1 MKLLLVTDTYPPDIN
16 GVARTLRTWAE
27 ALRGRGHQVEVVT
40 TLDASASESEPRHVA
55 ASMPLPGYPGLRM
68 GFASSRTL
76 QGIIETSGADVLYVA
91 TETPLGIAA
100 IRAARRLGV
109 PVVSGFHTN
118 FQTYLEDYCLPGLE
132 AVAQTF
138 LRAVHNQTART
149 LTPSEDTAAALRS
162 WGIDNVGVLGRGVDT
177 ALFDPT
183 RRDHELRRQWG
194 AGPDTPVAL
203 YVGRLAAEKN
213 LPLAALAMQR
223 MRERRPDLV
232 GVFVGDGP
240 RAKWL
245 EAEYPGFV
253 YAGARVGADLARH
266 YASADVFV
274 FPSLS
279 ETFGNVVLEAMAS
292 GLSVIAFDYAG
303 PRLLIRDGINGWLA
317 PFGDEQGFL
326 ARVLKACADDPADI
340 RRAARATALE
350 HSWERVIDQF
360 ENELLSAISRQ
371 EHPQASFLR
380 ESSRTGIQTLRP
392 S

>member
-16 GVARTLRTWAE
+16 GVARTLRTWAQ
-27 ALRGRGHQVEVVT
+27 ALRARGHQVAVVT
-40 TLDASASESEPRHVA
+40 TLEAEGEAGEARHVA

-68 GFASSRTL
+68 GFASTRTL
-76 QGIIETSGADVLYVA
+76 MGIIGASAADVLYVA

-132 AVAQTF
+132 AVAQAF

-177 ALFDPT
+177 RLFDPA
-183 RRDHELRRQWG
+183 RRDESLRRQWG
-194 AGPDTPVAL
+194 AAPGAPVAL

-213 LPLAALAMQR
+213 LPLAVLTMQK
-223 MRERRPDLV
+223 MRERRPNLV

-245 EAEYPGFV
+245 ESEYPGFV
-253 YAGARVGADLARH
+253 YAGARVGEDLARH

-274 FPSLS
+274 FPSLT

-292 GLSVIAFDYAG
+292 GLSVTAFDYAG
-303 PRLLIRDGINGWLA
+303 PRLLVRDGVNGRLA
-317 PFGDEQGFL
+317 PFGDEKAFL
-326 ARVLKACADDPADI
+326 ARALETCDDDSADL
-340 RRAARATALE
+340 RRAARETALE
-350 HSWERVIDQF
+350 HSWERVINQF
-360 ENELLSAISRQ
+360 ENELLSTMNKQNPGRAPCVR
-371 EHPQASFLR
+371 EPARAAS
-380 ESSRTGIQTLRP
+380 ESPCLS
-392 S
+392 

>member
-16 GVARTLRTWAE
+16 GVARTLRTWTA
-27 ALRGRGHQVEVVT
+27 ALRERGHGVEVVT
-40 TLDASASESEPRHVA
+40 TLEARESEPEARHVA
-55 ASMPLPGYPGLRM
+55 ASMPLPGYPELRV
-68 GFASSRTL
+68 GFASSGML
-76 QGIIETSGADVLYVA
+76 QNLIRKSAADVLYVA

-118 FQTYLEDYCLPGLE
+118 FQTYLEDYSLPGLE
-132 AVAQTF
+132 VVAQAF
-138 LRAVHNQTART
+138 LRTVHNQTART

-162 WGIDNVGVLGRGVDT
+162 WGVENVGVLGRGVDT
-177 ALFDPT
+177 ALFDPS
-183 RRDHELRRQWG
+183 RRDEALRRQWG

-223 MRERRPDLV
+223 MRERQPGLA

-253 YAGARVGADLARH
+253 YAGARVGEDLARH
-266 YASADVFV
+266 YASADCFV
-274 FPSLS
+274 FPSLT

-292 GLSVIAFDYAG
+292 GLSAVAFDYAA
-303 PRLLIRDGINGWLA
+303 PRLLIQNGVNGRLA
-317 PFGDEQGFL
+317 AFGDEDAFL
-326 ARVLKACADDPADI
+326 AQAVAACAHADTDL
-340 RRAARATALE
+340 RAAARQTALE
-350 HSWERVIDQF
+350 HSWKRVIDQF
-360 ENELLSAISRQ
+360 ENELLSVAAVTGQ
-371 EHPQASFLR
+371 PQAPNLR
-380 ESSRTGIQTLRP
+380 KISP
-392 S
+392 SL